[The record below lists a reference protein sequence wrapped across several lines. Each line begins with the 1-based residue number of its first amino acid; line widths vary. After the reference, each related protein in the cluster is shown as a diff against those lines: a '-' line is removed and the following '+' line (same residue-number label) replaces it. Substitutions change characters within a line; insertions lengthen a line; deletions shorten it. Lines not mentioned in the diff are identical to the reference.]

1 MTMTF
6 IIMQLKNLK
15 WSNMK
20 IAMIACRYGSTRA
33 RLKNLALIGGEP
45 MMAWAITAALES
57 NKFDEVIVN
66 GDNEIFQ
73 TVAKEYNVGY
83 YHRPEKLGSSE
94 TLIDDVL
101 YDFIENN
108 PCETAAIVNTINPL
122 QTGEDVAKVVD
133 FYENNKLD
141 SCNTYELKY
150 IHACIGDT
158 PINFKF
164 GKMCKTQ
171 DLEPIKL
178 IAYSVQIVRTEVFMK
193 EKNIFCGKHDMYGPI
208 SKKSGMLVK
217 TPEDIQMINAML
229 HYNSSISYYDKDSD
243 KVFDSIL

>member
-1 MTMTF
+1 
-6 IIMQLKNLK
+6 
-15 WSNMK
+15 
-20 IAMIACRYGSTRA
+20 MIPCRYGSTRA

-57 NKFDEVIVN
+57 NKFDKIIVN
-66 GDNEIFQ
+66 GDNEIFES
-73 TVAKEYNVGY
+73 VAREYDVDY
-83 YHRPEKLGSSE
+83 YHRPKKLGSSE

-101 YDFIENN
+101 YDFIEKN

-133 FYENNKLD
+133 FYDNNELD
-141 SCNTYELKY
+141 SCNTFELKY
-150 IHACIGDT
+150 IHACIEDK
-158 PINFKF
+158 PINFEY

-178 IAYSVQIVRTEVFMK
+178 IAYSVQIVRAEVFMK

-217 TPEDIQMINAML
+217 TPEDIQMINAIL
-229 HYNSSISYYDKDSD
+229 HYNSSVNYYNKKTDD
-243 KVFDSIL
+243 VFDSIL